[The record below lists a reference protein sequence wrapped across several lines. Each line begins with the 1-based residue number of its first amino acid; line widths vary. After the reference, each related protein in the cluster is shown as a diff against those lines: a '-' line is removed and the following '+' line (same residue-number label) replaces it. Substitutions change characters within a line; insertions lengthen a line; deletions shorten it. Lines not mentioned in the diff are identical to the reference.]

1 MQHLEITMPDGSK
14 WAVPVHVIQTHAAN
28 NDLEISHEEDIEDW
42 AENNMNWS
50 DVEEFAVMTTPP
62 EEDYQEGWVNGEK
75 KFIER

>member
-14 WAVPVHVIQTHAAN
+14 WAVPVHVIQTNAAN

-42 AENNMNWS
+42 AENNMDWA
-50 DVEEFAVMTTPP
+50 DVEEFAVMTIPP
-62 EEDYQEGWVNGEK
+62 EADYQEGWVNGEK

>member
-42 AENNMNWS
+42 AENINR
-50 DVEEFAVMTTPP
+50 E
-62 EEDYQEGWVNGEK
+62 
-75 KFIER
+75 